1 MKNIFLLLLVLIS
14 FNFGCKDATTSSSIN
29 TAKQET
35 AETPKQEKTKVETR
49 KNILFFGNSLTAA
62 YGLDPSEGFTTIIQQ
77 RIDSLDLNY
86 KVINAGLSGETTAG
100 GNERIDWVI
109 RQKVDVFVLEL
120 GANDGLRGINPDET
134 YKNLQSM
141 IDKVKTKYPAV
152 KIVLA
157 GMLALPNMGE
167 EFTTKFKNIY
177 PKLAKENKIELIPF
191 LLDKVGGYPELNL
204 GDGIHP
210 NVEGQKIVAENVWAV
225 LQDVL

>member
-1 MKNIFLLLLVLIS
+1 MKNIFLLIVGLS
-14 FNFGCKDATTSSSIN
+14 FLGLGCKEVTSTTN
-29 TAKQET
+29 DTAKQET
-35 AETPKQEKTKVETR
+35 TKDTKQKKPKTETR

-62 YGLDPSEGFTTIIQQ
+62 YGLDPSQGFTTIIQQ

-177 PKLAKENKIELIPF
+177 PRLAKENDIELIPF
-191 LLDKVGGYPELNL
+191 LLEDVGGYPDLNL

-210 NVEGQKIVAENVWAV
+210 NVEGQKIVAENVWTV
-225 LQDVL
+225 LEDVL